1 MNITSTYNFSGKEMR
16 MKRNIITTAL
26 VAIGVFF
33 LSVYCSAITIKDVKP
48 GEDVFQYIQ
57 QVKGSFDPTLHKQI
71 VGAANAFKEGDKT
84 IGVGADDEVSRENA
98 RKLLA
103 NTTIKNLHERP
114 LLEDTL
120 QKGIWKTTDPAAYG
134 KIKNWTIGQLKT
146 FILTKPGKDIKAIM
160 PGLNSDVIGCVVKLM
175 SNQEL
180 IAVGQKIFNPL
191 PGSKIGA
198 KGYMSARIQPNS
210 PTDDPEEIR
219 WQTFDGFSYAVG
231 DIVIGTN
238 PVDGTVESTA
248 RVEKTL
254 KDVVDTFGLKDI
266 VPWCVLA
273 HVDVQ
278 RAIADKHPE
287 LVAIMFQSLAGTDV
301 ANKVFDISVDKMIDH
316 AKSRKGQRYGMYFE
330 TGQGADFTNGT
341 AEGVDMVVLE
351 SRKYGFSRAIKNGL
365 GKVQPKG
372 AWTHVNDVA
381 GFIGPEV
388 FRTREQLVRC
398 CLEDIAMG
406 KLHGLAIG
414 LDICSTLH
422 MSVSLDD
429 LEWCQDQ
436 IMPANPAYIMALP
449 TRNDPMLGYLT
460 TAFQDHVRIREK
472 FSYKINDAM
481 CEFFKRIQIIDKNGK
496 PTKHFGDPIWVYYQY
511 CVAKGDKRPEQEIY
525 AEGKQKFDGIY
536 GTWLKTGQRVALAAG
551 YGKNIWDPN
560 PELVKKVREL
570 YDDGKKCIWTEFTPE
585 FIKTV
590 PNAVQVATQA
600 KDRENYI
607 VQPPTG
613 EKLNEQSAATLEKLR
628 ESWAGK
634 DPDVQIVISDGL
646 NANAIMSEGQV
657 VTYLTAVKK
666 DLQEAGLTVGEKNV
680 LVTSGRVRAGY
691 EVGNILFGK
700 SDPAKK
706 RIVLHIIGERPGTG
720 QNAFSVYIA
729 APKAQVWAD
738 KKCDHDIV
746 KVVCGISNKGL
757 KPEDAAKQTVKILKE
772 MIQAS

>member
-1 MNITSTYNFSGKEMR
+1 
-16 MKRNIITTAL
+16 MKRNMSIAGL
-26 VAIGVFF
+26 VTIGVFF
-33 LSVYCSAITIKDVKP
+33 VSTYCSAITIKDVKP

-57 QVKGSFDPTLHKQI
+57 QVKGSFDPTLYKQI

-103 NTTIKNLHERP
+103 NTKIKDLHERP
-114 LLEDTL
+114 LLEDIL
-120 QKGIWKTTDPAAYG
+120 QKGIWKTTDATAYD

-146 FILTKPGKDIKAIM
+146 FILTKPEKDIKAIM
-160 PGLNSDVIGCVVKLM
+160 PGLDSDVIACVVKLM
-175 SNQEL
+175 SNKEL
-180 IAVGQKIFNPL
+180 IAVGKKIFNPL

-210 PTDDPEEIR
+210 PTDDPDEIR
-219 WQTFDGFSYAVG
+219 WQVFGGFSYAVG

-254 KDVVDTFGLKDI
+254 KDVVDTFGLNDTI
-266 VPWCVLA
+266 PWCVLA

-278 RAIADKHPE
+278 RAIANEHPE
-287 LVAIMFQSLAGTDV
+287 LIAIMFQSLAGTDV

-372 AWTHVNDVA
+372 PWTHVNDVA

-406 KLHGLAIG
+406 KLHGIAIG

-460 TAFQDHVRIREK
+460 TAFQDHVRIRDK
-472 FSYKINDAM
+472 FGYKVNDAM
-481 CEFFKRIQIIDKNGK
+481 WNFFKHIQVIDTNGK

-511 CVAKGDKRPEQEIY
+511 CVAKGDKRSEQEIY
-525 AEGKQKFDGIY
+525 AEGKKMFDDIY
-536 GTWLKTGQRVALAAG
+536 GTWLKTGQRVALASG
-551 YGKNIWDPN
+551 YGKNIWDMN
-560 PELVKKVREL
+560 PELDKKVREL
-570 YDDGKKCIWTEFTPE
+570 YEDGKKSIWAEFTPE

-590 PNAVQVATQA
+590 PNAVQIVTQA

-613 EKLNEQSAATLEKLR
+613 EKLNEQSVATLEKMR

-634 DPDVQIVISDGL
+634 DPDVQLVISDGL

-657 VTYLTAVKK
+657 VAYVTALRK
-666 DLQEAGLTVGEKNV
+666 DLQEAGLTVDDKNIV
-680 LVTSGRVRAGY
+680 VTSGRVRAGY

-700 SDPAKK
+700 SDPVKK

-729 APKAQVWAD
+729 APKAQVWAE

-746 KVVCGISNKGL
+746 KVVCGISNRRL
-757 KPEDAAKQTVKILKE
+757 KAGRCCQSRRSKF
-772 MIQAS
+772 

>member
-1 MNITSTYNFSGKEMR
+1 
-16 MKRNIITTAL
+16 MKRFIMIAAL
-26 VAIGVFF
+26 FAIGIFC
-33 LSVYCSAITIKDVKP
+33 LSTYCSAITIKDVKP
-48 GEDVFQYIQ
+48 GEDIFQYIQ
-57 QVKGSFDPTLHKQI
+57 QVKGSFDPTLYKQI

-103 NTTIKNLHERP
+103 NTKIKDLHERP

-120 QKGIWKTTDPAAYG
+120 QKGIWKTTDAAQYE
-134 KIKNWTIGQLKT
+134 KIKSWTIGKLKT
-146 FILTKPGKDIKAIM
+146 FILTKPEKEIKAIM

-175 SNQEL
+175 SNKEL
-180 IAVGQKIFNPL
+180 IAVGKKVFNPL
-191 PGSKIGA
+191 PGGNMGA

-210 PTDDPEEIR
+210 STDDPEEIR

-254 KDVVDTFGLKDI
+254 KDIVDAFGLKDI

-278 RAIADKHPE
+278 RAVANKNPE
-287 LVAIMFQSLAGTDV
+287 LVALMFQSLAGTDA

-316 AKSRKGQRYGMYFE
+316 AKSRKGQRFGMYFE

-351 SRKYGFSRAIKNGL
+351 ARKYGFARAIKNGL
-365 GKVQPKG
+365 GKVQPMG
-372 AWTHVNDVA
+372 PWTIVNDVA

-436 IMPANPAYIMALP
+436 IMPANPAYVIALP

-472 FSYKINDAM
+472 FGYKVNDDMWA
-481 CEFFKRIQIIDKNGK
+481 FYKRIQVIDKNGK

-511 CVAKGDKRPEQEIY
+511 CAAKGDKRSEQEIY
-525 AEGKQKFDGIY
+525 AEGKQKFDDIY

-551 YGKNIWDPN
+551 YGKNIWDLN
-560 PELVKKVREL
+560 PELDKKVREL
-570 YDDGKKCIWTEFTPE
+570 YEDGKKSIWAEFTPE

-590 PNAVQVATQA
+590 PSAVQIATQA

-613 EKLNEQSAATLEKLR
+613 EKLNEQSVATLEKLR
-628 ESWAGK
+628 DSWAGK

-657 VTYLTAVKK
+657 VTYLTELRKN
-666 DLQEAGLTVGEKNV
+666 LQDAGLTVDEKNIV
-680 LVTSGRVRAGY
+680 VTSGRVRAGY
-691 EVGNILFGK
+691 QVGNLLFGK

-729 APKAQVWAD
+729 APKAQVWAE

-772 MIQAS
+772 MIQAG